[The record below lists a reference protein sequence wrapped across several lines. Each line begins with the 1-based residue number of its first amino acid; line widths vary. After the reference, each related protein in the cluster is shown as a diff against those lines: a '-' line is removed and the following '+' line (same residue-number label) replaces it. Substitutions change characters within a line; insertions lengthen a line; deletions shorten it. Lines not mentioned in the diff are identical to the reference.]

1 MAGTTKEVTRRAAEG
16 AGRWPGVPKAHAP
29 PRRGASD
36 SETGGDAGSG
46 ERNVPLLTGRPVAPS
61 DRYLRWPVDRSTSM
75 GAIAS
80 SGAATVASGGAQ

>member
-46 ERNVPLLTGRPVAPS
+46 ERNVLPSLGRHAGGRAL
-61 DRYLRWPVDRSTSM
+61 DRPIFARWVRSPR
-75 GAIAS
+75 
-80 SGAATVASGGAQ
+80 